1 MRHSR
6 RSFLQGCSA
15 AIAAMAGAR
24 FNTLAFGDPLAGAN
38 NEILISIF
46 LRGGMD
52 GLNLVPPIA
61 GADRGIYQA
70 ARPNIQIPVTGA
82 NRALPLNSQFGL
94 HPAAAPLLEIWQDGK
109 LGIVQNVGM
118 QTVVNKSHFDAM
130 QFIEL
135 GTPGQKTISTGWITR
150 HLQTATNLPTSI
162 VMPSLAVGDLQPT
175 SLLGHLETVNM
186 SDPGNF
192 NVGNGPWLWRH
203 AQRTALRNMF
213 EADSTWLHNAGLSAI
228 DAMDIVELNVTGAY
242 TPANGAVY
250 PEGQFGDQMKVLAQ
264 MIKLDLGLQVATVD
278 VGGWDTHDQE
288 GDNGTGY
295 FATMIGE
302 LSAGIGALYAD
313 LSGAGA
319 SNYVNRLTL
328 TVQSEFGRE
337 LPENNDHGTEH
348 GYGSVMLVLGG
359 HVNGGLHGSWT
370 GLSSGVLVDGTDV
383 PVTTDYRRVL
393 SEILIRRFG
402 NNNLGAIFP
411 NYTGYAPLGVV
422 QGADIA
428 QSAIFSNGFEGGS
441 TAGWSQ
447 TLGG

>member
-15 AIAAMAGAR
+15 AIAAMAGTR
-24 FNTLAFGDPLAGAN
+24 FSTLAFGDPLAIN
-38 NEILISIF
+38 QEILISIF

-52 GLNLVPPIA
+52 GLNLVPPIS
-61 GADRGIYQA
+61 GTDRGIYQA
-70 ARPNIQIPVTGA
+70 ARPNIKIPVSGA
-82 NRALPLNSQFGL
+82 GAALPLNAQFGL
-94 HPAAAPLLEIWQDGK
+94 HPAAAPLREIWQDGK
-109 LGIVQNVGM
+109 LAIVQNVGM
-118 QTVVNKSHFDAM
+118 QTVLNKSHFDAM

-135 GTPGQKTISTGWITR
+135 GTPGSKSISTGWITR
-150 HLQTATNLPTSI
+150 HLQTAPNLPTNV

-186 SDPGNF
+186 TDPNAF

-228 DAMDIVELNVTGAY
+228 DAMDIVELNVSGTY
-242 TPANGAVY
+242 VPANGAVY

-264 MIKLDLGLQVATVD
+264 MIKLGLGLQVATVD

-302 LSAGIGALYAD
+302 LSDGIGALYTD

-319 SNYVNRLTL
+319 ANYMNRITL

-348 GYGSVMLVLGG
+348 GYGSVMMVLGG
-359 HVNGGLHGSWT
+359 HVNGGLHGTWS
-370 GLSSGVLVDGTDV
+370 GLGSGVLVDGTDV

-402 NNNLGAIFP
+402 NNNLEAIFP
-411 NYTGYAPLGVV
+411 GYTGYAPLGVV
-422 QGADIA
+422 QGADSA
-428 QSAIFSNGFEGGS
+428 PSAIFANGFEGGT

-447 TLGG
+447 TLSG